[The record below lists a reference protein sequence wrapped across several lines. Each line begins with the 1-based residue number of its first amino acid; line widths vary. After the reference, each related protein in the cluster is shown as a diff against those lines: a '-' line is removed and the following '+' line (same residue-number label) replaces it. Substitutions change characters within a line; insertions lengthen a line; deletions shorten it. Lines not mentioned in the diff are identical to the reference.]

1 MKKYEDNVSRAVKKE
16 RWHRLNE
23 VLKEVSA
30 ANNQIEIGTTKTVMV
45 KEVTDDRITVYS
57 ENMKQVIVEREA

>member
-1 MKKYEDNVSRAVKKE
+1 VKKYEDNVSRAVKKE

>member
-1 MKKYEDNVSRAVKKE
+1 VKKYEDNVSRAVKKE

-45 KEVTDDRITVYS
+45 KEVTDDRITGYS

>member
-1 MKKYEDNVSRAVKKE
+1 VKKYEDNVSRAVKKE

-30 ANNQIEIGTTKTVMV
+30 ANNQIEIGTT
-45 KEVTDDRITVYS
+45 
-57 ENMKQVIVEREA
+57 